1 MRDVDSAV
9 LRAVTQLS
17 VLSGRLVR
25 LLEDFTQRLSIEHEA
40 SSAGAEPGRTI
51 HTELLNAREL
61 QKQLVAGHF
70 ALVRSM
76 LRKQRSQWRATMAQS
91 TDESVPGDQ
100 KRSQGARSL
109 QSESSAV
116 QRSRQAQPNGQPF
129 TERQHQIIELVVLGY
144 DNRQIG
150 ESLSIAEQTVKNHLY
165 TIFGKAGVS
174 RRRDLARHA
183 FFRSDAD
190 SESCLDSDFPTNE
203 VRTDPLARRATGD

>member
-25 LLEDFTQRLSIEHEA
+25 LLEDFSQRLSIEHEA
-40 SSAGAEPGRTI
+40 SSAGAEPNRTM
-51 HTELLNAREL
+51 HADLLNAREL

-76 LRKQRSQWRATMAQS
+76 LRKQRSQWRSTMAQS
-91 TDESVPGDQ
+91 TDEGVSGDQ

-109 QSESSAV
+109 QCESSAV
-116 QRSRQAQPNGQPF
+116 QKSRQGQPNGQPF

-144 DNRQIG
+144 DNRQI
-150 ESLSIAEQTVKNHLY
+150 
-165 TIFGKAGVS
+165 
-174 RRRDLARHA
+174 
-183 FFRSDAD
+183 
-190 SESCLDSDFPTNE
+190 
-203 VRTDPLARRATGD
+203 